1 MRRWSG
7 LGSSLGIVIALAAL
21 VAACGRPQFSEAEKR
36 TIGQPRRCS
45 LIIRCIGWPMWMRK
59 SSFDS
64 LRM

>member
-36 TIGQPRRCS
+36 TIAGLALTALPPLKTDATNRFADDRS
-45 LIIRCIGWPMWMRK
+45 G
-59 SSFDS
+59 
-64 LRM
+64 